1 VARLALLG
9 ASILAALLA
18 SAGGA
23 KTPHAGKIVFSVF
36 AGLPAFNGD
45 ERCEGLYAVN
55 PNGTGLERLAGYT
68 HGSGAFYPAFSADG
82 RILSFGTT
90 YADPVSR
97 QPLVTL
103 YTLDAA
109 SGLFRKRSRFVSPFA
124 AAPTW
129 SPQGRTLLFPF
140 ARRTKLELHSL
151 ALPRGRER
159 NLTLG
164 LVTLGA
170 SWSPDS
176 RRIAFWTRARPARR
190 SAVFT
195 MNSDGTK
202 KRLLAR
208 DATSAAWSP
217 FGGRIAFFRRASR
230 PTSLWLADENGNGAR
245 RLSMNARP
253 PALWSPTGQALLFLR
268 EPKRPSSPGSE
279 HGAGDLYRLDVRTGR
294 ERLLE
299 RSIIPLVWRP
309 DGRILF
315 LRGRVVAG
323 EGVFGVVAARADGT
337 HERVVGV
344 TDEEDVNIGSF
355 PAWQPVGAPLV
366 QAAAP
371 FTPPRDGGRCVRQ
384 LRRLQSR
391 IG

>member
-9 ASILAALLA
+9 AGILSALLA
-18 SAGGA
+18 SADGA
-23 KTPHAGKIVFSVF
+23 RTPHAGKIVFSVF

-109 SGLFRKRSRFVSPFA
+109 SGRFHKRSRFVSPFA
-124 AAPTW
+124 ATPVW
-129 SPQGRTLLFPF
+129 SPQGRTLLFSI
-140 ARRTKLELHSL
+140 ARRATAEFHSL
-151 ALPRGRER
+151 ALPGGRER
-159 NLTLG
+159 NLTPG

-170 SWSPDS
+170 SWSPDA

-195 MNSDGTK
+195 MSADGTK
-202 KRLLAR
+202 KRLLVR
-208 DATSAAWSP
+208 DATAAAWSP
-217 FGGRIAFFRRASR
+217 RAGRIAFFRTATR
-230 PTSLWLADENGNGAR
+230 PSSLWLSDENGDGAR
-245 RLSMNARP
+245 KLASNARP
-253 PALWSPTGQALLFLR
+253 PAFWSPTGEALLLLR

-279 HGAGDLYRLDVRTGR
+279 HGTGDLYRLDVRAGR
-294 ERLLE
+294 ERLVE
-299 RSIIPLVWRP
+299 RNVIPLVWRR
-309 DGRILF
+309 DGMVLF
-315 LRGRVVAG
+315 LRPRVAAG
-323 EGVFGVVAARADGT
+323 EAVFGVVVARADGT
-337 HERVVGV
+337 HDRVVGV

-355 PAWQPVGAPLV
+355 PAWQPVRAPLV

-371 FTPPRDGGRCVRQ
+371 FTPPRDGGRCIRL
-384 LRRLQSR
+384 LRRLRSR

>member
-9 ASILAALLA
+9 AGILAALLA

-55 PNGTGLERLAGYT
+55 PDGTGLERLAGYT

-103 YTLDAA
+103 YTLDTA
-109 SGLFRKRSRFVSPFA
+109 SGRFRKRSRFVSPFA
-124 AAPTW
+124 TAPAW
-129 SPQGRTLLFPF
+129 SPQGQTLLFPF
-140 ARRTKLELHSL
+140 DRRTRFELHSL
-151 ALPRGRER
+151 VLPSGRER
-159 NLTLG
+159 NLTPG

-170 SWSPDS
+170 SWSPDA

-195 MNSDGTK
+195 MSADGTK
-202 KRLLAR
+202 KRLLVR
-208 DATSAAWSP
+208 DATAAAWSP
-217 FGGRIAFFRRASR
+217 RTGRIAFFRTATR
-230 PTSLWLADENGNGAR
+230 PSSLWLSDENGDGAR
-245 RLSMNARP
+245 KLASNARP
-253 PALWSPTGQALLFLR
+253 PALWSPRGEALLFLR

-294 ERLLE
+294 ERLVE
-299 RSIIPLVWRP
+299 RNLIPLVWRR
-309 DGRILF
+309 DGMILF
-315 LRGRVVAG
+315 LRPRVVAG
-323 EGVFGVVAARADGT
+323 EGVFGVVVARADGT
-337 HERVVGV
+337 HDQVVGV

-355 PAWQPVGAPLV
+355 PAWQPVRAPLV

-371 FTPPRDGGRCVRQ
+371 FTPPRDGGRCLRL
-384 LRRLQSR
+384 LRRLRSR
-391 IG
+391 ID